1 MDTVYDLLSRAKKLS
16 GKNQVNSITPEEV
29 GKLHEDTLAYI
40 ASLEQSADSL
50 GIKKVYRS
58 KPDMEA
64 DTAPIGTNGK
74 ALRFGQ
80 LVSVYDAAH
89 PDSPDNGKIY
99 AYQKP
104 GWLLMGEFFTR
115 MMPNVVQEAG
125 DSAAKVMSQQAV
137 TGLLTEYNVSSNNG
151 GKTYT
156 LQDAIGAVPS
166 SFQKGGLVIGF
177 IDSITNLYVRYYNQC
192 DNWTTSEEC
201 WRPVGNEII
210 NETRERKLVCGNLNI
225 STESSFRR
233 YKLAPKNFIFENDAT
248 VTKIIFG
255 TNRVFPEDKKVDVFE
270 YSRGNTAAVN
280 SHSLT
285 LEKGKNYIECNLP
298 FRKGDVMMV
307 QNQEAVNT
315 SGDTVFLIGTN
326 SSFPLLGIEN
336 LFGRWAERDSY
347 GGAYDLEYK
356 EVITYNAKSY
366 ADKTAKNAFE
376 DAKTY
381 VNERTSMENDAIKR
395 YIEENVFKGNIKTRQ
410 FGYDYLGGAFNR
422 KLQILSAGDQKPFNV
437 DVRVTKLIFR
447 DEIAN
452 IVNADKEI
460 KVYDCRFGVNDKI
473 EYTATLKANTNYAVC
488 DFTLRNGSVVMVQ
501 DIELSESIYLI
512 TTIYEAKGYCI
523 DKFNR
528 WVATLA
534 HSSRFSFEYRIRQSR
549 LDEILNGEGN
559 VTSYANTDFVMV
571 FGSSLTDHSCS
582 MRGHSWCE
590 KVNDIVDIP
599 VSNHALSGSTLSGNM
614 GMLLAVVDTLRP
626 SYVWW
631 NNEANGT
638 KYGKDALPHLKAAK
652 EMCDSINAKMIL
664 GGENGTAVGRIK
676 LKDIDKTYEQ
686 FAKDNGLIH
695 SELRREIPNVGATYK
710 GFDSGVHQGYRNQA
724 CFFKHVDAFN
734 SLRIMKSVKIFIV
747 RPKSADKDIHEL
759 CYDDNYQRLLNFRA
773 ASSGTRT
780 SKTSGQIDNLDD
792 ARYSIDGGTDN
803 GTKSR
808 EVDEILTGG
817 NVACSKKA
825 VIEIITDTIGVTSGT
840 FVVGCDIRPTGVY
853 VAKVRSASTLYDGD
867 IRSKWESVGFEYE
880 DNNIIVELGRKG
892 ADIQLYDK
900 IRFIVVCEGAFNLSR
915 PIFKDYDGSPKF
927 IAKSYEQRQYCTE
940 LNDNVLMADGW
951 TLSGASIE
959 TAPNALGLYKADT
972 SHIKLGSKGDN
983 ATKSIA
989 IPKGTRRVAIRIVA
1003 QRYIP
1008 IATKR
1013 FEGNTDV
1020 QNSGYVTSTPAIE
1033 AYDNDTSLMGVLIN
1047 DAAYSERLVHQG
1059 WYTDYILYDTDMTD
1073 DILKI
1078 ELSKISDDTAPM
1090 FVYSVSVQKV
1100 E

>member
-1 MDTVYDLLSRAKKLS
+1 M
-16 GKNQVNSITPEEV
+16 
-29 GKLHEDTLAYI
+29 
-40 ASLEQSADSL
+40 
-50 GIKKVYRS
+50 
-58 KPDMEA
+58 
-64 DTAPIGTNGK
+64 
-74 ALRFGQ
+74 
-80 LVSVYDAAH
+80 
-89 PDSPDNGKIY
+89 
-99 AYQKP
+99 
-104 GWLLMGEFFTR
+104 
-115 MMPNVVQEAG
+115 
-125 DSAAKVMSQQAV
+125 
-137 TGLLTEYNVSSNNG
+137 
-151 GKTYT
+151 
-156 LQDAIGAVPS
+156 
-166 SFQKGGLVIGF
+166 
-177 IDSITNLYVRYYNQC
+177 
-192 DNWTTSEEC
+192 
-201 WRPVGNEII
+201 
-210 NETRERKLVCGNLNI
+210 
-225 STESSFRR
+225 
-233 YKLAPKNFIFENDAT
+233 
-248 VTKIIFG
+248 
-255 TNRVFPEDKKVDVFE
+255 
-270 YSRGNTAAVN
+270 
-280 SHSLT
+280 
-285 LEKGKNYIECNLP
+285 
-298 FRKGDVMMV
+298 
-307 QNQEAVNT
+307 
-315 SGDTVFLIGTN
+315 
-326 SSFPLLGIEN
+326 
-336 LFGRWAERDSY
+336 
-347 GGAYDLEYK
+347 
-356 EVITYNAKSY
+356 
-366 ADKTAKNAFE
+366 
-376 DAKTY
+376 
-381 VNERTSMENDAIKR
+381 
-395 YIEENVFKGNIKTRQ
+395 
-410 FGYDYLGGAFNR
+410 
-422 KLQILSAGDQKPFNV
+422 SAGDQKPFNV
-437 DVRVTKLIFR
+437 DVRITKLIFR

-452 IVNADKEI
+452 IVNEDKEI

-501 DIELSESIYLI
+501 DIKLSENAYLI
-512 TTIYEAKGYCI
+512 TTLYEAKGYCI
-523 DKFNR
+523 DQFKR
-528 WVATLA
+528 WVATSI
-534 HSSRFSFEYRIRQSR
+534 HSSRFSFEYQIRISK

-599 VSNHALSGSTLSGNM
+599 ISNHALSGSTLSGNI
-614 GMLLAVVDTLRP
+614 GMLLGVVDTLRP

-652 EMCDSINAKMIL
+652 EICDSVNAKMIL
-664 GGENGTAVGRIK
+664 GGENGTAMGKIN

-686 FAKDNGLIH
+686 FAKNNGLIH
-695 SELRREIPNVGATYK
+695 SELRREIPDVGSTYK
-710 GFDSGVHQGYRNQA
+710 GFNSGVHQGYRNQA

-747 RPKSADKDIHEL
+747 RPKSADKNIHEL

-792 ARYSIDGGTDN
+792 ARYVVDGGTDN
-803 GTKSR
+803 GTKSY
-808 EVDEILTGG
+808 EVDQVVTGG
-817 NVACSKKA
+817 SVTCFKKA
-825 VIEIITDTIGVTSGT
+825 VVEVITDTIGVTSGT

-853 VAKVRSASTLYDGD
+853 VARVRSASTLYDGEV
-867 IRSKWESVGFEYE
+867 RSKWESVGFEYE
-880 DNNIIVELGRKG
+880 DNNIIVELGRKN

-900 IRFIVVCEGAFNLSR
+900 IRFIVVCEGAFNLSK
-915 PIFKDYDGSPKF
+915 PIFKDYDGSLKI
-927 IAKSYEQRQYCTE
+927 IAKSYEQRQYGTE

-972 SHIKLGSKGDN
+972 SHVRLGSKGDN

-1003 QRYIP
+1003 QRFLP

-1073 DILKI
+1073 DTLKI
-1078 ELSKISDDTAPM
+1078 ELSKISDDTAPI

>member
-16 GKNQVNSITPEEV
+16 EKNQVNSITPEEV

-58 KPDMEA
+58 KLDMEA

-74 ALRFGQ
+74 TLRFGQ
-80 LVSVYDAAH
+80 LVSVYDGTH

-104 GWLLMGEFFTR
+104 GWLLMGELFTR
-115 MMPNVVQEAG
+115 MMPNVVQDAG

-156 LQDAIGAVPS
+156 LQDAIAAVPS
-166 SFQKGGLVIGF
+166 CFQKGGLVIGF

-201 WRPVGNEII
+201 WRPIGNEII

-225 STESSFRR
+225 STGSSFRR

-255 TNRVFPEDKKVDVFE
+255 TSRVFPEDKKVDVFE

-280 SHSLT
+280 AHSLT

-298 FRKGDVMMV
+298 FRKGDVLMV

-315 SGDTVFLIGTN
+315 SGDSVFLIGTN
-326 SSFPLLGIEN
+326 YSFPMFGIDI
-336 LFGRWAERDSY
+336 FGRWTEQDTY

-356 EVITYNAKSY
+356 EIVTYNAKSY

-376 DAKTY
+376 EAKTY
-381 VNERTSMENDAIKR
+381 VNERTSQESNAIKS
-395 YIEENVFKGNIKTRQ
+395 YVEENVFKDNIKTRL

-422 KLQILSAGDQKPFNV
+422 RLQILSAGDQKPFNV
-437 DVRVTKLIFR
+437 DVRITKLIFR

-452 IVNADKEI
+452 IVNEDKEI

-501 DIELSESIYLI
+501 DIKLSENAYLI
-512 TTIYEAKGYCI
+512 TTLYEAKGYCI
-523 DKFNR
+523 DQFNR
-528 WVATLA
+528 WVATSA
-534 HSSRFSFEYRIRQSR
+534 HSSRFSFEYQIRLSK

-559 VTSYANTDFVMV
+559 VTSYANTDFVIIY
-571 FGSSLTDHSCS
+571 GSSLTDHSCS

-599 VSNHALSGSTLSGNM
+599 ISNHALSGSTLSGNI
-614 GMLLAVVDTLRP
+614 GMLLGVIDTLRP

-638 KYGKDALPHLKAAK
+638 KYGKGALPHLKAAK
-652 EMCDSINAKMIL
+652 EICDSFNAKMIL
-664 GGENGTAVGRIK
+664 GGENGTAVDRIK

-747 RPKSADKDIHEL
+747 RPKSADKNIHEL

-792 ARYSIDGGTDN
+792 ARYVVDGGTDN
-803 GTKSR
+803 GTKSY
-808 EVDEILTGG
+808 EVDQVVTGG
-817 NVACSKKA
+817 SVTCFKKA
-825 VIEIITDTIGVTSGT
+825 VVEVITDTIGVTSGT

-853 VAKVRSASTLYDGD
+853 IARVRSASTLYDGD
-867 IRSKWESVGFEYE
+867 VRSKWESVGFEYE
-880 DNNIIVELGRKG
+880 DNNIIVELGRKN

-900 IRFIVVCEGAFNLSR
+900 IRFIVVCEGAFNLSK
-915 PIFKDYDGSPKF
+915 PIFKDYDGSPKI
-927 IAKSYEQRQYCTE
+927 IAKSYEQRQYGTE

-951 TLSGASIE
+951 TLSGAFVE

-972 SHIKLGSKGDN
+972 SHVRLGSKGDN

-1003 QRYIP
+1003 QRFLP

-1013 FEGNTDV
+1013 FESNAEV
-1020 QNSGYVTSTPAIE
+1020 QNSGYITSMPAIE

-1059 WYTDYILYDTDMTD
+1059 WYTDYLLYDTDMTD
-1073 DILKI
+1073 DTLKI
-1078 ELSKISDDTAPM
+1078 ELSKISDDTAPI